1 MTTPVATRI
10 DSPEALREVM
20 RADFTVSPQQWEAIS
35 APLEPAVVIAGA
47 GSGKTSVMAAR
58 VVYLVATGQVT
69 PDQVLGLTFTT
80 KAAHEL
86 MLRIRGAL
94 DAAGHGPP
102 APGSADAEDVL
113 EPLVATYNAYASS
126 LLTQHGLRLGHE
138 PDTRVMADAS
148 RYQLAARVIERHTG
162 RVDQLS
168 DSPKHVIDYILKL
181 DGALSEHLVS
191 PDDLAAFDAHER
203 ELFAAGLADAAA
215 PLAKVE
221 SAFARRAEAMA
232 LVREYRAL
240 KAAYGL
246 MDFSDQIALA
256 AQLAAEHPV
265 VGELE
270 RDKYAVVLLDEY
282 QDTSVAQAQMLSSLF
297 GGGHPVT
304 AVGDPNQAIYGWR
317 GASVSNILHFGQDF
331 PAADGQVARYALTVN
346 RRSDRRILEVANAL
360 AAPLYDA
367 FAQVDPLEPGTDDDG
382 SVDTIVHLTS
392 AAELAWLAEQVPAT
406 HGAMETPSWREIGVL
421 VRDNAHAADVFD
433 ALTAVGVPVEI
444 VGLAGLLRLPEVAE
458 VLATLT
464 LVDDLT
470 ANAELLTLLTGPRWA
485 IGPRDLA
492 LLGTRAGELA
502 ESGRGRGTSLS
513 LDEELARAVAGA
525 DPTELVALS
534 DALDDPGD
542 LPYSPAAR
550 QRFSLLASE
559 LRYLRSHAG
568 EPLLELVRRI
578 IDACG
583 LDVEL
588 ASSVS
593 EAGRAR
599 RENLDLFVKAVA
611 DFQAVDGTVSLTSLL
626 AWLQAED
633 DLGEGLDVATPS
645 EADSVKLLTVHR
657 AKGLEW
663 DAVFL
668 VGMCAERFPHTRS
681 RGLWP
686 ERVDLL
692 PTPLRGDRRDLPALR
707 DHTKAG
713 LARLKEDTKAHE
725 ATEELR
731 LGYVAFTRARH
742 RLVVSSYVW
751 AEGRAGALG
760 PSPFQETVRD
770 AMAGWGGVPL
780 AWEDKPEKG
789 VANPLFGRL
798 VEYPW
803 PVAERT
809 AEALR
814 RVAAAELV
822 GEALD
827 RLAAAPGAAAADP
840 GSIGARPGRAG
851 PGARVGRRAGPP
863 GGGGASGPGA
873 GGRGAAAGGPVGDHA
888 PAAPPGP
895 GRARRRPGPADAAA
909 PGAGRAL
916 RHPVPR
922 VGRAAVRAAGAA
934 RARGGRQPRRRRHR
948 RLRRPARA
956 DRDLRGR
963 SVRDPGAVRR
973 GGAVRPGARRPGGA
987 RPDRRGLRR
996 ARRRLPP
1003 GRLEDQP
1010 HGVRGPAPAGGLPA
1024 RVVGADRRPA
1034 RPGPGRVLLR
1044 AHGCAGHPRRPA
1056 RSRGA
1061 RGAGQAGLSA
1071 AVSAISTIA
1080 PKVSWR
1086 SSAVVSSPVTMWSA
1100 TVAMVSARRPYFAA
1114 RV

>member
-1 MTTPVATRI
+1 VTTPVATRI

-181 DGALSEHLVS
+181 DGALSEHLVA
-191 PDDLAAFDAHER
+191 PDDLAAFDEHER

-256 AQLAAEHPV
+256 ARLAAEHPV

-317 GASVSNILHFGQDF
+317 GASVSNILHFGHDF

-346 RRSDRRILEVANAL
+346 RRSDRRILQVANAL

-392 AAELAWLAEQVPAT
+392 AAELAWLAERVPAT

-770 AMAGWGGVPL
+770 AMTGWGGVPL

-827 RLAAAPGAAAADP
+827 RLAAAPGAADAGLDLVEQARVREWDDELAHLVAEARRDRAQVVEVPLPAALSATTLQRLRRDPDGLAVDLVRPMPRPPAPAARFGTLFHEWVEQRFGQQALLEPEEVANRGDDDIDDYTDLRELIATFEAGPFATRVPHAVEAPFALVLDGQVVRGRIDAVYGEPDGGYLLVDWKTNRTASADP
-840 GSIGARPGRAG
+840 LQLAVYRLAWSELTGVPLDRVRAAFYYVRSGALVTPDDLPGRAELE
-851 PGARVGRRAGPP
+851 
-863 GGGGASGPGA
+863 
-873 GGRGAAAGGPVGDHA
+873 
-888 PAAPPGP
+888 
-895 GRARRRPGPADAAA
+895 
-909 PGAGRAL
+909 AL
-916 RHPVPR
+916 
-922 VGRAAVRAAGAA
+922 
-934 RARGGRQPRRRRHR
+934 
-948 RLRRPARA
+948 
-956 DRDLRGR
+956 
-963 SVRDPGAVRR
+963 
-973 GGAVRPGARRPGGA
+973 VRPG
-987 RPDRRGLRR
+987 
-996 ARRRLPP
+996 
-1003 GRLEDQP
+1003 
-1010 HGVRGPAPAGGLPA
+1010 
-1024 RVVGADRRPA
+1024 
-1034 RPGPGRVLLR
+1034 
-1044 AHGCAGHPRRPA
+1044 
-1056 RSRGA
+1056 
-1061 RGAGQAGLSA
+1061 
-1071 AVSAISTIA
+1071 
-1080 PKVSWR
+1080 
-1086 SSAVVSSPVTMWSA
+1086 
-1100 TVAMVSARRPYFAA
+1100 
-1114 RV
+1114 